1 MLPNLIQKIRPI
13 VAIVTLVIFVSSC
26 RFGINDPYPIE
37 RSNNVIEE
45 QIPLQNFDRIE
56 MGNAFEVYVKKGS
69 NYSIK
74 AIGNSY
80 DIADLEAI
88 VSNGKLKIKYRNN
101 VNRRFEMKLYITMP
115 RIVEA
120 NFSGAVLAD
129 ITNFNE
135 NKISINAT
143 GASDI
148 FVDSDAKYWNIDMSG
163 ASVIE
168 IKGQGKSMDLE
179 ASGSSE
185 LYAGNLYLDNI
196 DLDISGSSN
205 ISVFAYN
212 EIIGRASGASEVRF
226 RGNPLVDIRLSGSS
240 WVTKI

>member
-1 MLPNLIQKIRPI
+1 MLPNVIQKLRP
-13 VAIVTLVIFVSSC
+13 VAAIVTLVIFISSC
-26 RFGINDPYPIE
+26 RFGLNDPYPIE
-37 RSNNVIEE
+37 RSSNLIEE

-69 NYSIK
+69 NFSIK
-74 AIGNSY
+74 AVGDSY

-88 VSNGKLKIKYRNN
+88 VNNGKLKIKYKNN
-101 VNRRFEMKLYITMP
+101 VNRRFEMKFYITMP
-115 RIVEA
+115 RLIEA
-120 NFSGAVLAD
+120 NFYSAVLAD
-129 ITNFNE
+129 ITNFSE
-135 NKISINAT
+135 NKIRINAS

-148 FVDSDAKYWNIDMSG
+148 FVDCDAKYWDIDMSG

-185 LYAGNLYLDNI
+185 LFASNLYLDNI
-196 DLDISGSSN
+196 DLDISGTST

-240 WVTKI
+240 WVTKN

>member
-1 MLPNLIQKIRPI
+1 MLPKLIEKLRPI
-13 VAIVTLVIFVSSC
+13 VAIATLVIFVSSC
-26 RFGINDPYPIE
+26 RFGLNDPYPIE

-45 QIPLQNFDRIE
+45 QIPLGNFDRIE

-69 NYSIK
+69 NFSIK
-74 AIGNSY
+74 AVGDSH
-80 DIADLEAI
+80 DVADLEAI
-88 VSNGKLKIKYRNN
+88 VNNGKLKIKYRNN
-101 VNRRFEMKLYITMP
+101 VSRRFEMKFYITMP
-115 RIVEA
+115 RIAEA
-120 NFSGAVLAD
+120 NFYGAVLAD

-135 NKISINAT
+135 NKIIINAS

-148 FVDSDAKYWNIDMSG
+148 FVDCDAKYWDIDMSG

-168 IKGQGKSMDLE
+168 IKGQGKSMELE

-185 LYAGNLYLDNI
+185 LFAGNLFLDNI
-196 DLDISGSSN
+196 DLDISGSST

-226 RGNPLVDIRLSGSS
+226 RGNPFVDIRLSGSS
-240 WVTKI
+240 LVTKI